1 MLAVLCT
8 MAPLTPLCTCAS
20 RLPQNCHLAAS
31 WLPDLERI
39 VQDLTPESTHP
50 DFRLW
55 LTSMPCA
62 EFPVTVLQRA
72 VKMTNEP
79 PKVRPC

>member
-1 MLAVLCT
+1 MLRRVGHDGATHTSLNV
-8 MAPLTPLCTCAS
+8 S